1 MTKKAVIIV
10 FSLFFLLFG
19 LSLAGSAYFYE
30 KFTPGTSINGIDV
43 SYMSRESA
51 SRALS
56 DTIKNS
62 YVLTVTDQ
70 DQRSFTI
77 SGSEIG
83 LTCDF
88 DSAQFPWQN
97 PLIFPYY
104 LLSKHA
110 YHITGNIAFQK
121 AAVEE
126 IVTNAV
132 KKINESAVAPKDAY
146 LTTYIPGIGYEIANA
161 ENGNRL
167 DEAAVL
173 TRVLD
178 KIKTLNT
185 DLTLEEDS
193 YQKATLQA
201 SDPALADQA
210 NALNHFYDSSVTY
223 DIGDQKVHLTADT
236 YRSWMLPQEDGS
248 FTYDETQLTDYVK
261 KLKSATDT
269 IYTIRPFTTV
279 SGETRSVSG
288 TYGFNLSVKQETAQ
302 LASDLLSSQNI
313 EREPLYQS
321 SGAMRAVKDYGNTY
335 LEVDM
340 TNQKVYLWEDGKI
353 SFTTDCVTG
362 NTSRQRGTP
371 TGIYAIMYKA
381 KDVVLR
387 GDNYASPVTY
397 WMPFYK
403 GCGFHDAS
411 WRGKFGGTIYR
422 YNGSHGC
429 VNLPIPSA
437 KTLYEKVY
445 AGMPVILYY

>member
-1 MTKKAVIIV
+1 
-10 FSLFFLLFG
+10 
-19 LSLAGSAYFYE
+19 
-30 KFTPGTSINGIDV
+30 
-43 SYMSRESA
+43 
-51 SRALS
+51 
-56 DTIKNS
+56 
-62 YVLTVTDQ
+62 
-70 DQRSFTI
+70 
-77 SGSEIG
+77 
-83 LTCDF
+83 
-88 DSAQFPWQN
+88 
-97 PLIFPYY
+97 
-104 LLSKHA
+104 
-110 YHITGNIAFQK
+110 
-121 AAVEE
+121 
-126 IVTNAV
+126 
-132 KKINESAVAPKDAY
+132 
-146 LTTYIPGIGYEIANA
+146 
-161 ENGNRL
+161 
-167 DEAAVL
+167 
-173 TRVLD
+173 LD

-193 YQKATLQA
+193 YQKAALQA

-269 IYTIRPFTTV
+269 IYTVRPFTTV

-302 LASDLLSSQNI
+302 LASDLLSSQNV

-321 SGAMRAVKDYGNTY
+321 SGAMRAVRDYGNTY